1 MAKISNT
8 AAYPG
13 IPTLDAAD
21 YLIITDAE
29 NQLKTKTVLVSE
41 MQDFFGID
49 TNVAHVVLNEAQV
62 RGMSTTPVTLI
73 AAPGA
78 GKVIDIMSIDTYLDA
93 GTVVFAFANNL
104 EVKIGSSV
112 FGTLSFQSANFATD
126 LVSKIGMV
134 IDTSGS
140 SDSTSRVIDQN
151 TAVTLTSAA
160 DSATGNGVMY
170 FNIYYRILTVGTT
183 F

>member
-8 AAYPG
+8 GAYPG
-13 IPTLDAAD
+13 ISNVDAAD

-29 NQLKTKTVLVSE
+29 NQYKTKTITLSQV
-41 MQDFFGID
+41 QDLFGID

-62 RGMSTTPVTLI
+62 RAMSTTPVTLI
-73 AAPGA
+73 AAPGT

-93 GTVVFAFANNL
+93 GTVVYAFGNNL
-104 EVKIGSSV
+104 EVKIGATV
-112 FGTLSFQSANFATD
+112 FGTLSLQSANFATD
-126 LVSKIGMV
+126 LVSKIETGG
-134 IDTSGS
+134 T
-140 SDSTSRVIDQN
+140 TKVIDQN

>member
-8 AAYPG
+8 GAYPG
-13 IPTLDAAD
+13 ISNVDAAD

-29 NQLKTKTVLVSE
+29 NQYKTKTITLSQV
-41 MQDFFGID
+41 QDLFGID

-62 RGMSTTPVTLI
+62 RAMSTTPITLI
-73 AAPGA
+73 AAPGT

-93 GTVVFAFANNL
+93 GTVVYAFGNNL
-104 EVKIGSSV
+104 EVKIGATV
-112 FGTLSFQSANFATD
+112 FGTLSLQSANFATD
-126 LVSKIGMV
+126 LVSKIETGG
-134 IDTSGS
+134 T
-140 SDSTSRVIDQN
+140 TKVIDQN

>member
-8 AAYPG
+8 GAYPG
-13 IPTLDAAD
+13 ISTLDAAD
-21 YLIITDAE
+21 YFIITDAE
-29 NQLKTKTVLVSE
+29 NELTTKTVTISE
-41 MQDFFGID
+41 VQNLFGVD
-49 TNVAHVVLNEAQV
+49 TNVAKVILNEAQV
-62 RGMSTTPVTLI
+62 RAMSTTPAVLI

-93 GTVVFAFANNL
+93 GTVVFAFGNNL
-104 EVKIGSSV
+104 EVKIGATV
-112 FGTLSFQSANFATD
+112 FGTLSLQSANFATD
-126 LVSKIGMV
+126 LVSKIETGG
-134 IDTSGS
+134 T
-140 SDSTSRVIDQN
+140 TKVIDQN

-170 FNIYYRILTVGTT
+170 FNIFYRILTVGTT